1 MKKTR
6 LVIISILILS
16 LWNSNIVANAKSIPK
31 YGTKKINYGEC
42 ICEDGYI
49 TAVRRGQFE
58 QMAKGIE
65 ECKVVACP
73 LA

>member
-16 LWNSNIVANAKSIPK
+16 LWNSNIVANAKSIHK

-42 ICEDGYI
+42 ICEDGYKSKK
-49 TAVRRGQFE
+49 RQKEGMR
-58 QMAKGIE
+58 K
-65 ECKVVACP
+65 K
-73 LA
+73 